1 MPILQNTRCT
11 VDPTKRARSR
21 SRFSSCSAEQEYKVR
36 VVLAR
41 QLRSQKKDRPKW
53 TIKGLAKMYTADQLA
68 NMLGTVRMP
77 G

>member
-1 MPILQNTRCT
+1 MPIFQNTRCL
-11 VDPTKRARSR
+11 VDSDKRARVR

-41 QLRSQKKDRPKW
+41 QLRKQKKGRPTW
-53 TIKGLAKMYTADQLA
+53 TIKGLAKLYTADQLA